1 MSRED
6 LRLVEFSVTEKTKSK
21 KTKKT
26 VSKTSK
32 KIGYFHI
39 WGTNVDGKGNEKFYG
54 LIEEAKT
61 GKLVEVNYKSIRFLS
76 EAELDTMFEEI
87 AEEIIDEANEEESAN
102 EEENTTTTTT

>member
-6 LRLVEFSVTEKTKSK
+6 LRMVEFSVSEKTKSS

-26 VSKTSK
+26 VSKTK
-32 KIGYFHI
+32 KKLGYFHI
-39 WGTNVDGKGNEKFYG
+39 WGTNIDGKGNEKFYG

-61 GKLVEVNYKSIRFLS
+61 GKLVEVSYKNIRFLS
-76 EAELDTMFEEI
+76 EAELDTMFEEAVEEI
-87 AEEIIDEANEEESAN
+87 VIDAAEEQAN